1 MGSVALNRE
10 RALIGQKKKPQDIF
24 LSTFPLFDLSAN
36 NIKEFFCVD
45 STPSKLRQLPEVILK
60 VILSADHQI
69 FTPIPTK

>member
-1 MGSVALNRE
+1 LGR
-10 RALIGQKKKPQDIF
+10 KKPQDIF
-24 LSTFPLFDLSAN
+24 LSTFPLFDHSAN

-45 STPSKLRQLPEVILK
+45 STTPSKLRQLSEVILK